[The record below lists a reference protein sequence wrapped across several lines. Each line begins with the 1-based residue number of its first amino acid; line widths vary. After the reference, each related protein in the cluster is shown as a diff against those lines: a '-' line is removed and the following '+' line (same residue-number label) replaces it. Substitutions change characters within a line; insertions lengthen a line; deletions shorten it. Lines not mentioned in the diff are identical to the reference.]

1 MATCRTFPAQRRV
14 IAKAAVYAI
23 VFASSAAWGQAQP
36 AGQQPGTGTGGGGSG
51 AAGVRLEPFVL
62 YPAVTVLEGYN
73 DNVTLTNNNRV
84 TSAVTVLSPAL
95 LAELKGSTTAY
106 RLSYLGNYG
115 WYSNSSTDNYQYHE
129 FRGGADFDFSVRSAL
144 RLNAE
149 YLIKS
154 DPRGSTL
161 ASTNVGSPNEW
172 NQAGIAGV
180 YSYGAAG
187 AQGRIEAE
195 GGYYQKRYTNNRLI
209 TETLDYDL
217 ARYGGTF
224 FWRVG
229 PKTEWLIQGQHLE
242 TDYNSSLSVQ
252 DNKENRFLT
261 GLKWEATALTTGTA
275 KVGYS
280 QKKYTSSG
288 AALNNVK
295 GGIWEVGVRW
305 SPLTYSV
312 VDFATGK
319 NFNDSQ
325 GGLGSTYVTNKY
337 YNLIWTHAWTERI
350 RSVASGSYL
359 TDDFSGIARND
370 KTSVFGLKMTYDMR
384 RWLIFGAEYQY
395 TERDS
400 SLLGADYKKNVFLLS
415 VRATL

>member
-1 MATCRTFPAQRRV
+1 MATCRTFLARRSV
-14 IAKAAVYAI
+14 ITKTAVYAI
-23 VFASSAAWGQAQP
+23 VFASSAAWAQSQP
-36 AGQQPGTGTGGGGSG
+36 AGQQAAGGGGN
-51 AAGVRLEPFVL
+51 AAGVKLDPFVL
-62 YPAVTVLEGYN
+62 YPAVTVYEGYN
-73 DNVTLTNNNRV
+73 DNVTLANTNRV
-84 TSAVTVLSPAL
+84 TSAITVLSPAL
-95 LAELKGSTTAY
+95 LAELKGGTTAF
-106 RLSYLGNYG
+106 RASYLGNYG
-115 WYSNSSTDNYQYHE
+115 WYASSSADNYQYHE
-129 FRGGADFDFSVRSAL
+129 LRGGADFDFSVRSAL

-149 YLIKS
+149 YLMKS
-154 DPRGSTL
+154 DPRGTNI
-161 ASTNVGSPNEW
+161 ASTGVTKPNEW
-172 NQAGIAGV
+172 NQAGLSGI
-180 YSYGAAG
+180 YSYGAQG

-195 GGYYQKRYTNNRLI
+195 GGYFQKRYTNNRVV

-217 ARYGGTF
+217 SRYGGTF

-229 PKTEWLIQGQHLE
+229 PKTEWLIQAQHID

-288 AALNNVK
+288 AAINNVK

-312 VDFATGK
+312 VDFSTGK

-337 YNLIWTHAWTERI
+337 YNLAWTHAWTERI
-350 RSVASGSYL
+350 RSILSGSYM
-359 TDDFSGIARND
+359 TDNYSGIVRND
-370 KTSVFGLKMTYDMR
+370 SVSQVGLKMTYDMR
-384 RWLIFGAEYQY
+384 RWLMFGAEYQY